1 MITLP
6 ECPQERG
13 DLPSASA
20 LHRLIACPGSWRAEQ
35 RIPEP
40 PQSADAARGTALHKH
55 MELGTFPDDPADLA
69 AVTWCREQEQQ
80 LVTAYLGT
88 GAAIVARER
97 RLWCSESASD
107 TPLFSG
113 QADVI
118 YASADEKRFLIIDYK
133 FGRGEVTPAE
143 SNAQLAALAVLLA
156 ASIGPIID
164 TGEVGTIY
172 AAILQPAV
180 GGSPRV
186 TKYSDIQLGYAYK
199 TLEENILAAREE
211 DAPLRPRIAACR
223 YCRAA
228 AVCPAALRDTLAAR
242 DVISA
247 WPTLAPQQK
256 RSLWDSSRPAK
267 QAVASIEAAAKAD
280 LAAGL
285 TIPGLTISE
294 GKTQF
299 KITSANAAYNALAAD
314 MGLTAADFASCCTVS
329 MEKLDA
335 LVHAKL
341 KARATARGET
351 WTEVQSRTY
360 LRDLLRPH
368 ATVTTTAG
376 SIKEETK

>member
-1 MITLP
+1 MISLP

-35 RIPEP
+35 LMPEP

-69 AVTWCREQEQQ
+69 AVTWCREQEHQ
-80 LVTAYLGT
+80 LVTAYLGA
-88 GAAIVARER
+88 GASVIARER
-97 RLWCSESASD
+97 RLWCGEPANC

-118 YASADEKRFLIIDYK
+118 YASADERNYLIIDYK

-143 SNAQLAALAVLLA
+143 SNPQLAALAVLLA
-156 ASIGPIID
+156 D
-164 TGEVGTIY
+164 TLGGCDTIY
-172 AAILQPAV
+172 AAILQPAG

-186 TKYSDIQLGYAYK
+186 TKYNQIQLGYAYK
-199 TLEENILAAREE
+199 TLEENIIAARAA
-211 DAPLRPRIAACR
+211 DAPLRPSIAACR

-228 AVCPAALRDTLAAR
+228 AVCPAALRDTLTTAA
-242 DVISA
+242 ITQN
-247 WPTLAPQQK
+247 WLTLTPEQK
-256 RSLWDSSRPAK
+256 RALWDASRPAK
-267 QAVASIEAAAKAD
+267 RAVEEIEKATKRD
-280 LAAGL
+280 IADGL

-294 GKTQF
+294 SKTQF
-299 KITSANAAYNALAAD
+299 KITDPQRAYTALAAEI
-314 MGLTAADFASCCTVS
+314 GLDAAAFASCCTVS

-341 KARATARGET
+341 KARATARSEK
-351 WTEVQSRTY
+351 WTEAQSRTY
-360 LRDLLRPH
+360 LRDTLRH
-368 ATVTTTAG
+368 TATITTTAG
-376 SIKEETK
+376 SIKETK